1 MTDNLFLTD
10 SVVLGVIV
18 SAHGLKGQFKVKSF
32 TEPPENLFAYG
43 NVKLESGEEL
53 SLRLVSKH
61 RELLICAAQEIE
73 EVILTHPGV
82 LEAAAVSVAHSRL
95 GEGVAIFVTVKKGS
109 NMSLEILTELCLE
122 SQLAKQKWPQWLWRP
137 RARGCAARRGPTR
150 MCARGAAGAWRRRP
164 AQPMGRDAEW
174 R

>member
-32 TEPPENLFAYG
+32 TKPPENLFAYG

-73 EVILTHPGV
+73 DRT
-82 LEAAAVSVAHSRL
+82 AAES
-95 GEGVAIFVTVKKGS
+95 IQKQ
-109 NMSLEILTELCLE
+109 ELRIE
-122 SQLAKQKWPQWLWRP
+122 
-137 RARGCAARRGPTR
+137 
-150 MCARGAAGAWRRRP
+150 RGALPLPAENEIYQIDYLGFMIVDLDKKPIGSIVGFHNFGAGDIVEVKP
-164 AQPMGRDAEW
+164 EGSETIFLPFTGFLKQVHIIEKQLVMNIPDGFIN
-174 R
+174 